1 MPRPAPRGHLKPSDS
16 TSAGRWTVY
25 DRPAKGDIAMSDSL
39 EARVAEALSNPVPQT
54 VRAGGRT
61 GPRLDFTY
69 LYATPWGSVE
79 RHTMLHHVDE
89 DVLAGGVSVVLDL
102 FDRTLLAAIE
112 DAQTGGNES
121 GWAPGPM
128 DVLDVD
134 VQLIWFEAA

>member
-1 MPRPAPRGHLKPSDS
+1 MPD
-16 TSAGRWTVY
+16 
-25 DRPAKGDIAMSDSL
+25 DL
-39 EARVAEALSNPVPQT
+39 EARVAEALANPVPQA
-54 VRAGGRT
+54 VPEGGRT

-79 RHTMLHHVDE
+79 RHAMLHQVDE
-89 DVLAGGVSVVLDL
+89 DVLAGGVSAVLDL
-102 FDRTLLAAIE
+102 FDRTLLAAFE

-134 VQLIWFEAA
+134 VQLTWLDAS